1 VQRRKASK
9 EGWAKIF
16 SIDEPNTGCSG
27 PSSGA
32 RRAQERERGKQVCI
46 VLLLPSCISIKKRW
60 KEIKEKKKGFSF
72 LGTSR
77 SRKEKKK
84 RGKTHD
90 RDLSLP
96 NPHFCFYYLAKF
108 QRP

>member
-1 VQRRKASK
+1 VQRRKTSK

-46 VLLLPSCISIKKRW
+46 VLLLPSCISIKNKDGKKLKR
-60 KEIKEKKKGFSF
+60 KKKVF
-72 LGTSR
+72 
-77 SRKEKKK
+77 
-84 RGKTHD
+84 
-90 RDLSLP
+90 
-96 NPHFCFYYLAKF
+96 HF
-108 QRP
+108 